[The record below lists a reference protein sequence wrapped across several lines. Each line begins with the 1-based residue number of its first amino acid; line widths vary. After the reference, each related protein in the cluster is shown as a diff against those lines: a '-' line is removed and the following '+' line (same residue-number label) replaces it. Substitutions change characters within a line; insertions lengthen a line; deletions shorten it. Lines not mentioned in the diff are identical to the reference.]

1 MEEEK
6 GGRRS
11 PCLEGRKEGRR
22 EAKTGRGGSVFLLCS
37 VPVPRGSIWGKCCR
51 WPAQH
56 WQGAGGHGR
65 DEQPHGTAPAVSVQS
80 PVSRASSASR
90 RETGDILLI
99 KDIQSARGIFGNLNV
114 DTTVVKLAFRAWLPH
129 AQRGVSVPDPVRP
142 LGPALRSLAVP
153 RPPRHLR
160 RLSPPVLLAAGVPQG
175 LPSPPLL
182 IAPHSLARV
191 SFPSHG
197 PAYHLLTHDV

>member
-1 MEEEK
+1 M
-6 GGRRS
+6 
-11 PCLEGRKEGRR
+11 
-22 EAKTGRGGSVFLLCS
+22 
-37 VPVPRGSIWGKCCR
+37 PVQRGSIWGKRCR
-51 WPAQH
+51 WPARH
-56 WQGAGGHGR
+56 WQGVRGHGR

-99 KDIQSARGIFGNLNV
+99 KDIQSARGIFGSLNV

-129 AQRGVSVPDPVRP
+129 AQRGVAVPDPGRP
-142 LGPALRSLAVP
+142 PAQPHAVP
-153 RPPRHLR
+153 RPPRHPW

-182 IAPHSLARV
+182 IAPRSLARV

>member
-1 MEEEK
+1 MFGGKEGGKERSQNRK
-6 GGRRS
+6 GGS
-11 PCLEGRKEGRR
+11 L
-22 EAKTGRGGSVFLLCS
+22 FLLCF
-37 VPVPRGSIWGKCCR
+37 VPVPRGSIWGKRCR
-51 WPAQH
+51 WPARH
-56 WQGAGGHGR
+56 WQGVRGHGR
-65 DEQPHGTAPAVSVQS
+65 DEQPHGTAPTVSVQS

-99 KDIQSARGIFGNLNV
+99 KDIQSARGIFGSLNV

-129 AQRGVSVPDPVRP
+129 AQRGVAVPDPGRP
-142 LGPALRSLAVP
+142 PAQPHAVP
-153 RPPRHLR
+153 RPPRHPW

-182 IAPHSLARV
+182 IAPRSLARV

>member
-1 MEEEK
+1 MFGGEEGGKERSQNRK
-6 GGRRS
+6 GGVSFPPVLCARATREH
-11 PCLEGRKEGRR
+11 LRKVLPL
-22 EAKTGRGGSVFLLCS
+22 AC
-37 VPVPRGSIWGKCCR
+37 
-51 WPAQH
+51 PALAG
-56 WQGAGGHGR
+56 WGGHGR